1 MSLTKLRNLCDWQ
14 ATTIVY
20 CSLSPVNRAAFAR
33 AGFFGGRSRHQ
44 VFADLN
50 TGLAWC
56 EDRLIAD
63 GGVEPERDL
72 PAFEAWLQHQLGTN
86 VAAGDLMRYLERRHV
101 DASQTIYRQGEPA
114 DSIDLVAAGDLA
126 VDVEGDDG
134 RVRLRRI
141 TTHTML
147 GEMGFVRNTARVA
160 TVSAEGPATIFTLT
174 RARMERM
181 RQERPELA
189 HAFDDFI
196 MRTLADRIETA
207 NRAATALTR

>member
-1 MSLTKLRNLCDWQ
+1 
-14 ATTIVY
+14 
-20 CSLSPVNRAAFAR
+20 
-33 AGFFGGRSRHQ
+33 
-44 VFADLN
+44 
-50 TGLAWC
+50 
-56 EDRLIAD
+56 
-63 GGVEPERDL
+63 
-72 PAFEAWLQHQLGTN
+72 
-86 VAAGDLMRYLERRHV
+86 
-101 DASQTIYRQGEPA
+101 
-114 DSIDLVAAGDLA
+114 
-126 VDVEGDDG
+126 
-134 RVRLRRI
+134 
-141 TTHTML
+141 ML